1 MTNVA
6 LARSGG
12 ELKGNTLR
20 VYLFLLS
27 KGPCELRDVQR
38 ALGFSTPSLASYH
51 LNKLIEAG
59 YASRNSTGE
68 YCSVKDVSGEVLEGF
83 TRVGGALVPQLTFF
97 SILFTVVI
105 IYFGLMS
112 LSNPG
117 YVRLLV
123 AASIALVAVVWYET
137 ARVWRRLASWK

>member
-1 MTNVA
+1 MTNA
-6 LARSGG
+6 ARARRGG

-20 VYLFLLS
+20 VYLLLLS
-27 KGPCELRDVQR
+27 KGPCELRDVQK
-38 ALGFSTPSLASYH
+38 ALGLSTPSLASYH

-59 YASRNSTGE
+59 YANQNSAGQ
-68 YCSVKDVSGEVLEGF
+68 YYSIKDISGEILEGF
-83 TRVGGALVPQLTFF
+83 TRVGGVLVPQLTFF
-97 SILFTVVI
+97 SILFTVLI
-105 IYFGLMS
+105 GYFGLMS

-123 AASIALVAVVWYET
+123 ATSIALVAIMWYET

>member
-1 MTNVA
+1 MTSPANA
-6 LARSGG
+6 KSGS

-20 VYLFLLS
+20 VYLLLLS

-59 YASRNSTGE
+59 YASQNSAGQ
-68 YCSVKDVSGEVLEGF
+68 YLSIKDVSGEILEGF
-83 TRVGGALVPQLTFF
+83 TRVGGVLVPQLTFF
-97 SILFTVVI
+97 SILFTVLIV
-105 IYFGLMS
+105 YFGLMS

-123 AASIALVAVVWYET
+123 AASIALVAIVWYET

>member
-1 MTNVA
+1 MTNA
-6 LARSGG
+6 AGARSGR

-20 VYLFLLS
+20 VYLLLLS

-59 YASRNSTGE
+59 YANQNSAGQ
-68 YCSVKDVSGEVLEGF
+68 YCSTKDVSGEILEGF
-83 TRVGGALVPQLTFF
+83 TRVGGVLVPQLTFF
-97 SILFTVVI
+97 SILFTALI
-105 IYFGLMS
+105 AYFGLMS

-123 AASIALVAVVWYET
+123 AASVALVAVMWYET
-137 ARVWRRLASWK
+137 VRVWRRLASWK